1 MAIRTKKIST
11 LIESQLPSFIVDEY
25 PLFSKFVEKYY
36 EAQESSGQPLDIA
49 NNLLEYNDINLY
61 EQNLLRENNILDVT
75 ITDSDSTIVLQDATS
90 FPEKNGYIRIDDEII
105 FYSTRT
111 DTTLNEC
118 SRGVSGNTTLGDLYE
133 ESAFV
138 TTDSAPHNS
147 GAVVHNVSNLF
158 LYALIK
164 SFESQYLAS
173 FPEKYLKGDVDKRT
187 LIKNIRQFYKTKGT
201 SASIRFVFNSII
213 SNTTRDVPETYN
225 PKDFTYKSSTSD
237 WINIY
242 ALKCKVVSGNPKDLI
257 GIKIV
262 QEATEEYG
270 YADAVVD
277 NVFADGTSD
286 SEQIFNIVLAPETVN
301 GTFGVSTKTKLRKP
315 LSGTATSGNRIDV
328 FSTIGWD
335 LTGLILIGDETIEF
349 DDKTVDQF
357 IIKKRAAASA
367 GPHVV
372 DTPVYKPVVLKGSN
386 VTLLTFGVVYNLL
399 PSDAQPYS
407 AIGDK
412 IQVSNPGFETSDS
425 KIVQTGTNTTRW
437 LLNTGANVDVPTL
450 PAVETFLN
458 EVSTNVSS
466 ILADD
471 QYYYIA
477 SSSYPSHK
485 ILDGSTVNE
494 ELLDQKLLRIIR
506 KQATRTTEKY
516 LTPKSDVGIALNGVP
531 FYGYK
536 DPESVRFGKLEEIKI
551 DKRGTGYTKPPF
563 VLVDQVPNKARAIL
577 TGQVVESIIV
587 DTNDVFPRT
596 PDITITSGRNA
607 SVRAII
613 TGGKVTSLVIDNPG
627 EFYSAPPLI
636 RIRDNAGRGRFAEY
650 LSVVDTDGKIT
661 DFTKIGEGNF
671 YNQDTVVVDVIP
683 VGNSATGIPLLKEWN
698 FNRFNKIED
707 ELDTEYGYIFPNYN
721 NVLEYGYGYAANP
734 KSLRVALNDNISSS
748 GTEPATKTHSP
759 IIGFAYDGNPIYG
772 PFGHQ
777 DPLDATSSIVR
788 MTSGYSING
797 NRSNGPSLT
806 NYPLGTFVND
816 YTYTHKSGT
825 LDQNNGRFTVTP
837 DFPKGTYAYFITI
850 DSNQVPQY
858 PYLLGENFYSL
869 PVDSN
874 YNSNISQNDVP
885 KNARKFYEAGMQRNG
900 GGVIAQIAEVK
911 QGNVEQ
917 VTVVD
922 SSANFSIN
930 SQVYFDNRGT
940 EGSEVE
946 SIVKS
951 VKGKG
956 VSYLESKE
964 DKVVKLTTIQ
974 SAYLFADDTLNQPS
988 SGATGSIVG
997 TVKNDNIIVLRNVNG
1012 VFDETGTFSAT
1023 IKTFIM
1029 LLDQRSSYTKG
1040 ATLSLTDGVNAPI
1053 AKGIVLEG
1061 TAAQNTV
1068 QIKVIPIQD
1077 NYEDLLEA
1085 DWDYGDWLAFTPDY
1099 FLQSDDLFNTSGT
1112 KLVRLTSLSDGL
1124 NPFEVNQSVALI
1136 ETAAPHG
1143 LGIGDKVDIDI
1154 NPDDATTT
1162 KTYYLRKRLY
1172 QVATLIPPNRK
1183 TSINFTGIGR
1193 FEILNGGAD
1202 YTPDTY
1208 TSVSLT
1214 GGSGTGATATFTV
1227 SAEGIVSDMQLQD
1240 AGSGYAR
1247 GDYLGVADEDLVRSG
1262 ASQSTARFA
1271 LYVGHVGVPAGGTKV
1286 TVDSTDGFSDND
1298 LIKIGDEILQIESI
1312 TGSDLFVSRGKEGTD
1327 DVDHFDGQEV
1337 ELYNPRFNFT
1347 NNFQIFDGSN
1357 SGYIQSY
1364 DPVTHKIKI
1373 VYDYSTLTSTAS
1385 KVVLSSSFFDS
1396 SNPRRL
1402 VSIKSAENVQY
1413 NFEFSEDNSTFV
1425 PNPNIN
1431 IQEFYKY
1438 KFDTSHSSLTG
1449 TYFDISPSNNYNL
1462 NTVEKLETTIL
1473 PGNAGSFTD
1482 VKFGFGYR
1490 NATNNY
1496 QTKVGTDF
1504 TNFYYFDKKNVVNSG
1519 GALFKIVTD
1528 PLQGSKTLIYVT
1540 PNRFVYDVASPPL
1553 WDGSGSITYTTTG
1566 QFAIG
1571 KIDTTQIINLGLNYK
1586 KVPVIIG
1593 VDPSAPY
1600 RATADLEFDI
1610 KTNTIIGV
1618 NITNKG
1624 SNYVNPKIV
1633 ITNGDGV
1640 DASFNIICRNGEI
1653 ASITVDNA
1661 GKGYTFK
1668 PDIIIIEGDVE
1679 AYAESTS
1686 IGVPKSVKITT
1697 NGGAFHLDKTVS
1709 STFSSNFIVAVKNI
1723 NGKFSIGEIVIQKLN
1738 GVEVFRGVVTEWRL
1752 GSNLLKIS
1760 NTQGIL
1766 RENISIESLRFPVDA
1781 IVSKV
1786 FVSTFSEEINSF
1798 YDNLGYYK
1806 SDRGRLGV
1814 SNQKLQDSFFYQD
1827 YSYVIKS
1834 ETSIEQWRDLIKSTT
1849 HPAGFKLFGQVDVE
1863 STASS
1868 EMPVEMP
1875 KASHFSVIQLWDP
1888 DKNKITVE
1896 NTRRTVTQIVQK
1908 VENQRIR
1915 KGFGTAAPSE
1925 FLFNENRAFEFTL
1938 AAPFDGYYDTD
1949 GRLQGTKSFQ
1959 ILNNGTPFFPA
1970 SEKGL
1975 IVTLDGVIQEPGV
1988 AFTIS
1993 NDQIVFSTPPLGPG
2007 TKLTGSGGAVTAY
2020 KGVTFYGKV
2029 FQFKDAQYNT
2039 QYLKKIRNIF
2049 QRNGTWIDAANQIE
2063 RNVDFIINEAI
2074 GFGKATYS
2082 TLDWATKQDDY
2093 ERDIRAILDAYQ
2105 HDLRFGGNIKIIN
2118 YTEIFNSSDIY
2129 QYIQNNKTN
2138 SIAIFEYVSRLAKLA
2153 IRNWDWIDVNISYV
2167 QGSNMMTV
2175 SSTKN
2180 LAIGLFVSSGRAFPV
2195 GTKIVSI
2202 DSDTQ
2207 ITLNNSALANSG
2219 GGGGAPSGT
2228 TSLSGTASTAT
2239 IATSTGAV
2247 DPGNTFT
2254 VPPGVTVSVPV
2265 SFSGTTQAAFSWS
2278 GQSIGMFY
2286 KAGQLI
2292 ALNRAYIV
2300 SESLTWAQTQYPGL
2314 NWGSMSSKCGR
2325 DIGLMLDAYV
2335 YSLKFGGNEKIVDAA
2350 QLYYQK
2356 KQYPYGE
2363 ELYYISGQLTETIN
2377 TFNYAKDLMI
2387 QAMRNQLPGTD
2398 PDALIDSVSPVCAE
2412 VESTLN
2418 TYHGIVN
2425 TILTE
2430 GRGLVEKTKQ
2440 NPNKSGNWTQDV
2452 TYSNYNIL
2460 GDPLL
2465 PVEECTTVIS
2475 AMDALHD
2482 NLSDVIREESV
2493 TRSLPDYID
2502 GETKEFELYWDDNT
2516 NVDTDKDEN
2525 LFITLNA
2532 VLQRPKY
2539 TEGYPLEDS
2548 YFIDRTVIPNKIK
2561 FDVAPIWDQDFSA
2574 KTIGEPTAVEKV
2586 VGIGVGNYKRLTID
2600 YNLVNNVRNG
2610 PFLILDVEDFTVQ
2623 NIESEDSMYVF
2634 VDGVLQR
2641 KGYSYEISGPNITF
2655 NVPIKKEMKVDI
2667 RYLYGRDVGQVLNIY
2682 DYAPDTYFSQGILQ
2696 FSAIESTLDTLL
2708 KYTWMD
2714 DSVGTAIHV
2723 WQQRGDGTYN
2733 VIGEISNPIR
2743 NGVNTVS
2750 FNIKCQNP
2758 VIESGIDFTFA
2769 VKGKYNRNIT
2779 ISVSTPVLSFKEDEF
2794 GRKLLKDDNGIWSGT
2809 ILGKTYKQPFVY
2821 LSNNDKIR
2829 VEGEEGFRRIKKL
2842 PSEAISKDGRDGQQ
2856 TTNNIF
2862 GTVSIESYTGITRGE
2877 GLSVVATIKNGKVLE
2892 VAIQNAGSGYSD
2904 AIGVEI
2910 PEFTETIG
2918 GVDVKKFGLVIDIT
2932 TTGDTVTNIKIIEG
2946 GENYDIGDVI
2956 AIPGGTDGTFI
2967 INDVLDGYVSN
2978 LTWNQRS
2985 YDPITQPT
2993 AYQYYTPPVLKFE
3006 SLDGNGGGARANVL
3020 VSKGQVISVDLID
3033 SGFEYTTAPKIIATR
3048 RFDILTERDVGVSLI
3063 NIGIN
3068 PYIETFGLTAIS
3080 VVSEIDESGLN
3091 SISGIS
3097 SVFVQ
3102 VAGDAEIVIEREFN
3116 LKEVEVFSIGG
3127 ALDPK
3132 RDYIEFFSTE
3142 ETSADDVKVIDVFA
3156 GGTLVSAAVQDIVS
3170 LNSISTIS
3178 KAITTTVQVE
3188 IENNSIA
3195 NYNYFE
3201 NAAYLQVDF
3210 NINDSIAYIGDTTKF
3225 APNGKLLIGNEI
3237 VFYNRKLSDRFIQI
3251 LRGYENTTEQDWIAG
3266 TYLRQIEDIS
3276 VISAGIVTIESES
3289 DFTMVAGGVNNT
3301 QFERSTQREVS
3312 APADFSIT
3320 REAFEIVITPPP
3332 GGAVD
3337 GYQETAFINDPVQQ
3351 RNQNKVD
3358 LLKDSIGNYTVTKR
3372 NGTIIIVRNEL
3383 FGTNDYVGKYLKSN
3397 VGPTIGNW
3405 QYISF
3410 DDGTANVS
3418 GFSIGDIT
3426 QYFPALT
3433 IGDFT
3438 DRADSSYTKSG
3449 DKFNLGNPSIQNP
3462 VTSSLDSGTIPSV
3475 LNAQKTSYFPVSGYL
3490 FTGQGSVLQY
3500 TGKTIN
3506 SFTGCTLVRGPNT
3519 IVNGDELVPFPI

>member
-61 EQNLLRENNILDVT
+61 EQNLLKENTILDAT
-75 ITDSDSTIVLQDATS
+75 ITDSDDTIVLQDASS

-111 DTTLNEC
+111 DTTLSDC

-133 ESAFV
+133 ESTFV

-173 FPEKYLKGDVDKRT
+173 FPQKYLKGDVDKRT

-242 ALKCKVVSGNPKDLI
+242 ALKCKVVTGNPKDLI
-257 GIKIV
+257 GTKIV

-277 NVFADGTSD
+277 NVFADGTAD

-315 LSGTATSGNRIDV
+315 LSGTAISGNRINV

-335 LTGLILIGDETIEF
+335 LAGSVLIGDETIEF

-357 IIKKRAAASA
+357 IIKKRDAASA
-367 GPHVV
+367 VPHTT
-372 DTPVYKPVVLKGSN
+372 DTPVYKPVVLKGTG
-386 VTLLTFGVVYNLL
+386 VTLLTFGIVYNLL

-437 LLNTGANVDVPTL
+437 LLNTGASVDIPTL
-450 PAVETFLN
+450 PAVETSLS
-458 EVSTNVSS
+458 EVSTNVSA

-471 QYYYIA
+471 QYYYIT

-494 ELLDQKLLRIIR
+494 ELLDQKFLRIIR
-506 KQATRTTEKY
+506 KRATRTTEKY
-516 LTPKSDVGIALNGVP
+516 KTPKRDVGIALNGVP

-536 DPESVRFGKLEEIKI
+536 DPESIRFGKLEEIKI
-551 DKRGTGYTKPPF
+551 DSRGTGYSKPPF
-563 VLVDQVPNKARAIL
+563 VLVDQVPYKARAIL
-577 TGQVVESIIV
+577 TGQVVERIIV

-607 SVRAII
+607 SVRAIV

-650 LSVVDTDGKIT
+650 QSIVDTDGKIT
-661 DFTKIGEGNF
+661 GFDKIGEGNF

-698 FNRFNKIED
+698 FNRFNKIEN

-734 KSLRVALNDNISSS
+734 KALRVALNDNISSS
-748 GTEPATKTHSP
+748 GTEPATKNHSP

-777 DPLDATSSIVR
+777 DPLDSTSSIVR
-788 MTSGYSING
+788 MTSSYALKGT
-797 NRSNGPSLT
+797 RKEGPSLT
-806 NYPLGTFVND
+806 KYPLGSFVND
-816 YTYTHKSGT
+816 YTYTHRSGT
-825 LDQNNGRFTVTP
+825 LDENNGRFCITP

-885 KNARKFYEAGMQRNG
+885 KNSKKFYEPGMQRNG
-900 GGVIAQIAEVK
+900 EGVIAQIAEVK

-946 SIVKS
+946 SIIKS
-951 VKGKG
+951 VKGKN
-956 VSYLESKE
+956 VNYLESRE

-974 SAYLFADDTLNQPS
+974 NAYLFADDTLNQPS
-988 SGATGSIVG
+988 SGASGSIVG
-997 TVKNDNIIVLRNVNG
+997 TVKNDNTIVLRNVNG

-1053 AKGIVLEG
+1053 ATGEVLEG
-1061 TAAQNTV
+1061 TSSQNTV
-1068 QIKVIPIQD
+1068 EIKVLTGTWIID
-1077 NYEDLLEA
+1077 D
-1085 DWDYGDWLAFTPDY
+1085 DY

-1136 ETAAPHG
+1136 ETAEPHG

-1154 NPDDATTT
+1154 NPDDATKT

-1172 QVATLIPPNRK
+1172 QEATLIPPSRK

-1208 TSVSLT
+1208 TSVPLT

-1227 SAEGIVSDMQLQD
+1227 SAEGIVSDMQIQD

-1262 ASQSTARFA
+1262 ASQSTSRFA
-1271 LYVGHVGVPAGGTKV
+1271 LYVGHVGIAAGSTRV
-1286 TVDSTDGFSDND
+1286 TVDNTDGFSDND
-1298 LIKIGDEILQIESI
+1298 LIKIGNEILQIQSI
-1312 TGSDLFVSRGKEGTD
+1312 TGSDLFVSRGQEDTE

-1337 ELYNPRFNFT
+1337 ELYKPRFNFVD
-1347 NNFQIFDGSN
+1347 NFQIFDGSN

-1373 VYDYSTLTSTAS
+1373 VYDYSALTSTAN

-1396 SNPRRL
+1396 SNPKRL
-1402 VSIKSAENVQY
+1402 VSVSSAEDVVY

-1425 PNPNIN
+1425 SNPNLN

-1449 TYFDISPSNNYNL
+1449 TYFDISPSNNYNII
-1462 NTVEKLETTIL
+1462 TVEKLETTIL

-1490 NATNNY
+1490 DASNNY

-1504 TNFYYFDKKNVVNSG
+1504 TNFYYFDRKNVVSSG
-1519 GALFKIVTD
+1519 GAFFKIITD
-1528 PLQGSKTLIYVT
+1528 PLQGTKNLIYVT
-1540 PNRFVYDVASPPL
+1540 PNRFVYDVTSPPL
-1553 WDGSGSITYTTTG
+1553 WDGSGSISYTTTG

-1593 VDPSAPY
+1593 VDPTESY
-1600 RATADLEFDI
+1600 RATADIEFDI
-1610 KTNTIIGV
+1610 KTNTIVGV

-1668 PDIIIIEGDVE
+1668 PDIVIIEGDVE

-1686 IGVPKSVKITT
+1686 IGVPKSVNITT

-1709 STFSSNFIVAVKNI
+1709 STFNSNYIIAVKNI
-1723 NGKFSIGEIVIQKLN
+1723 NGKFSIGETVLQKLN

-1752 GSNLLKIS
+1752 GSNLLKIA
-1760 NTQGIL
+1760 NTSGIL
-1766 RENISIESLRFPVDA
+1766 RENIAIESLRFPVDA

-1786 FVSTFSEEINSF
+1786 FVSTFKEDINSF

-1834 ETSIEQWRDLIKSTT
+1834 ATSIEQWRDLIKSTT

-1868 EMPVEMP
+1868 EMPVETP

-1888 DKNKITVE
+1888 NKNKITVE
-1896 NTRRTVTQIVQK
+1896 NTRRTVTQIIQK

-1949 GRLQGTKSFQ
+1949 GRLQGTTSFQ
-1959 ILNNGTPFFPA
+1959 ILNNLGVPFFPA
-1970 SEKGL
+1970 STKGM

-1988 AFTIS
+1988 AFTVS
-1993 NDQIVFSTPPLGPG
+1993 NDQIVFSAPPLGPG
-2007 TKLTGSGGAVTAY
+2007 TKFGSAY
-2020 KGVTFYGKV
+2020 KGVTFYGKI
-2029 FQFKDAQYNT
+2029 FEFKDNQYNT
-2039 QYLKKIRNIF
+2039 KYLKKIRNIF
-2049 QRNGTWIDAANQIE
+2049 QRSGTWIDAANQIE
-2063 RNVDFIINEAI
+2063 RNVDFIINEAV
-2074 GFGKATYS
+2074 GFGKATYP

-2105 HDLRFGGNIKIIN
+2105 HDLRFGGNIKTID
-2118 YTEIFNSSDIY
+2118 YAEIFNSSDTY

-2167 QGSNMMTV
+2167 QGSTTMTV

-2180 LAIGLFVSSGRAFPV
+2180 LAVGLFVSSGRAFPV

-2228 TSLSGTASTAT
+2228 TSLSGTASAG
-2239 IATSTGAV
+2239 ALPTSTGAV
-2247 DPGNTFT
+2247 DPGNTFS

-2265 SFSGTTQAAFSWS
+2265 SFSGTTQASFSWS

-2292 ALNRAYIV
+2292 ALNRAYII
-2300 SESLTWAQTQYPGL
+2300 SESLNWAQTAYPSL
-2314 NWGSMSSKCGR
+2314 NWGSISTKCGR
-2325 DIGLMLDAYV
+2325 DIGLILDAYV
-2335 YSLKFGGNEKIVDAA
+2335 YHLKFGGNEKIVDAA

-2356 KQYPYGE
+2356 KEYPYGE
-2363 ELYYISGQLTETIN
+2363 ELYYITGQLTETIA

-2387 QAMRNQLPGTD
+2387 QAMRNQLPATD
-2398 PDALIDSVSPVCAE
+2398 PDALVDSITPVCAE

-2418 TYHGIVN
+2418 TYHSIIN

-2440 NPNKSGNWTQDV
+2440 NPNKSGNWTNDV
-2452 TYSNYNIL
+2452 SYSNYNIL

-2475 AMDALHD
+2475 AMDSLHD
-2482 NLSDVIREESV
+2482 NLSDVIKEESV

-2516 NVDTDKDEN
+2516 DVVTDTDEN
-2525 LFITLNA
+2525 LFLTLNA

-2561 FDVAPIWDQDFSA
+2561 FDVAPIWDQDFGA
-2574 KTIGEPTAVEKV
+2574 KTIGEATAVEKV

-2600 YNLVNNVRNG
+2600 YNLVDGVRSG
-2610 PFLILDVEDFTVQ
+2610 PFLILDVEDSTVQ

-2634 VDGVLQR
+2634 LDGVLQR
-2641 KGYSYEISGPNITF
+2641 KGYSYTVAGPNINF

-2667 RYLYGRDVGQVLNIY
+2667 RYLYGRDVGQVLNIF
-2682 DYAPDTYFSQGILQ
+2682 DYAPDTYFGQGVLQ
-2696 FSAIESTLDTLL
+2696 FSALESTLDTLL
-2708 KYTWMD
+2708 KYDWMGD
-2714 DSVGTAIHV
+2714 AVGTAIHV
-2723 WQQRGDGTYN
+2723 WQERGDGTYN
-2733 VIGEISNPIR
+2733 IIGEISNPLR
-2743 NGVNTVS
+2743 TGANNVS
-2750 FNIKCQNP
+2750 FDLKCQNP
-2758 VIESGIDFTFA
+2758 VIESGLGFTFA
-2769 VKGKYNRNIT
+2769 VKGKYSRSIT
-2779 ISVSTPVLSFKEDEF
+2779 ISVSSPVLSFKEDEY

-2842 PSEAISKDGRDGQQ
+2842 PSEAISKDGRDGEQ

-2877 GLSVVATIKNGKVLE
+2877 GLSVVATIENG
-2892 VAIQNAGSGYSD
+2892 
-2904 AIGVEI
+2904 
-2910 PEFTETIG
+2910 
-2918 GVDVKKFGLVIDIT
+2918 
-2932 TTGDTVTNIKIIEG
+2932 TVTK
-2946 GENYDIGDVI
+2946 
-2956 AIPGGTDGTFI
+2956 
-2967 INDVLDGYVSN
+2967 

-3033 SGFEYTTAPKIIATR
+3033 GGSGYTTAPKVIATR

-3068 PYIETFGLTAIS
+3068 PYIETLGMTAIS
-3080 VVSEIDESGLN
+3080 VVSEIDEAGLT
-3091 SISGIS
+3091 SVTGIS
-3097 SVFVQ
+3097 SLPVQ
-3102 VAGDAEIVIEREFN
+3102 MPADQNRVIESELQTGATGLPTSN
-3116 LKEVEVFSIGG
+3116 LAGG
-3127 ALDPK
+3127 GFDMPPESDQPGMAK
-3132 RDYIEFFSTE
+3132 IIYIEPE
-3142 ETSADDVKVIDVFA
+3142 PVEIEGV
-3156 GGTLVSAAVQDIVS
+3156 GGVLRLQDSVSVVTGAVQDIVS

-3178 KAITTTVQVE
+3178 RAVTTTVQVE

-3201 NAAYLQVDF
+3201 NAAYLDVDLA
-3210 NINDSIAYIGDTTKF
+3210 IGDTEVYIPDTTKF
-3225 APNGKLLIGNEI
+3225 AVNGRILVGNEI
-3237 VFYNRKLSDRFIQI
+3237 IFYSKKLPDRFLQI
-3251 LRGYENTTEQDWIAG
+3251 FRGYENTTEQFWAAG

-3289 DFTMVAGGVNNT
+3289 DFTMVAGGVNDT
-3301 QFERSTQREVS
+3301 QFERFTQRQVS

-3320 REAFEIVITPPP
+3320 KEAFEIVVTPPP
-3332 GGAVD
+3332 GGVVD

-3358 LLKDSIGNYTVTKR
+3358 LIENAQGNYTVTKR
-3372 NGTIIIVRNEL
+3372 DGTIIVVRNEL
-3383 FGTNDYVGKYLKSN
+3383 FGTNDYVGNYLKSN

-3433 IGDFT
+3433 IGDFS
-3438 DRADSSYTKSG
+3438 DRADSSYTKAG

-3462 VTSSLDSGTIPSV
+3462 VTSSLDAGSIPSV
-3475 LNAQKTSYFPVSGYL
+3475 LNAQKTTYFPDEGYL

-3500 TGKTIN
+3500 TGKTVN

-3519 IVNGDELVPFPI
+3519 IANGDELVPFPI